1 VNPVAAGAAYAL
13 LLLVAGTVFGFTRT
27 FVLAPRL
34 GEVAALAIELPTM
47 LAIAWV
53 AAGRLVR
60 RLPRPTPGARAM
72 LTASAAL
79 VFFVGEI
86 GLGWALLGQPPAA
99 WAAGLARPAGLAGL
113 AAQLAAL
120 AMPILRRPD

>member
-13 LLLVAGTVFGFTRT
+13 LLLLAGTVFGTARVL
-27 FVLAPRL
+27 VLAPQL
-34 GEVAALAIELPTM
+34 GDAAALAIELPAM
-47 LAIAWV
+47 LAIAWL
-53 AAGRLVR
+53 AAGHLVR

-72 LTASAAL
+72 LAASATLLYFA
-79 VFFVGEI
+79 GEI